1 MHEPNRPTALS
12 GMWLRINRT
21 YARLPNVTDRPH
33 PMQLQLRTLR
43 RQADGL
49 KPIETSQV
57 WIDATSVEQG
67 IVQAAL
73 IVETTL
79 SGGTGVAMLTSES
92 GALIWSIR
100 KGMPKPIGP
109 GDLST
114 I

>member
-1 MHEPNRPTALS
+1 ME
-12 GMWLRINRT
+12 
-21 YARLPNVTDRPH
+21 
-33 PMQLQLRTLR
+33 LQLRTLR

-49 KPIETSQV
+49 GPVETSHV
-57 WIDATSVEQG
+57 WIDATTAEQA
-67 IVQAAL
+67 IVQAAF

-79 SGGTGVAMLTSES
+79 SGGTGVAMLTNES

-100 KGMPKPIGP
+100 KGMPKLMGP